1 MNKLNEWGPMTVLMI
16 LLVVIVAGVGGAV
29 VIINPD
35 ALSFEDYLEQIKTLA
50 LAVAGLGVGR
60 GILAGA
66 KHNAEAKVQATALSS
81 TTEPPRVDTEV
92 LDDLDGEDALTD
104 RLDDEDL
111 PEPIGVQPSGE
122 REP

>member
-1 MNKLNEWGPMTVLMI
+1 MSKLNEWGPMTVLMI

-29 VIINPD
+29 VIVNPE

-60 GILAGA
+60 GILAAG
-66 KHNAEAKVQATALSS
+66 KHNADAKVQATALSS
-81 TTEPPRVDTEV
+81 TAEPPLVDTDA
-92 LDDLDGEDALTD
+92 LDDLEDEDALI
-104 RLDDEDL
+104 DDLETEDL
-111 PEPIGVQPSGE
+111 PEPAPVAPAGE